1 MSEGQIMCIVT
12 NIYLLLSVQVM
23 QVLACSHMMVEKP
36 SLLKRLNMTS
46 ITTSFLT
53 SDSTL
58 RLYNSVFYT
67 LIFPLITTL
76 QGTPFSAFCMM
87 FFSSTKQYIFGLKT
101 TNSVI
106 RGLLCLSL
114 KMGPGSYLL
123 KLKNDESKANLLL
136 SISCSL

>member
-76 QGTPFSAFCMM
+76 QGTPFSVFCMM
-87 FFSSTKQYIFGLKT
+87 FFSSTKQYILGLKT
-101 TNSVI
+101 TNSMI